1 MAYNDDKIRE
11 RIMKLMH
18 RESLSQIEF
27 SEKIGRGQ
35 PNVSEIMRGKR
46 KISRGF
52 LQDIQ
57 NAFPNLKKEWL
68 MFGEGSMYE
77 GDEILDTSEQPNT
90 RPRIPKTMAEGNIDV
105 FLKNHRS
112 ECQEKEVV
120 AQFPDYEFTLILKND
135 RMSPKY
141 QRGDELA
148 FRKTSI
154 VEWGNDYLV
163 DCVEGPKFKKIFEA
177 KDEDGNKCVKC
188 VSYNKKEYP
197 DFMIPIDKI
206 YGYYKCVGVIR
217 VM

>member
-18 RESLSQIEF
+18 REDLSQIEF

-77 GDEILDTSEQPNT
+77 GDEISDSSEQPNT
-90 RPRIPKTMAEGNIDV
+90 RPRIPKTMAEGNIEM
-105 FLKNHRS
+105 FLKKHRS

-188 VSYNKKEYP
+188 VSYNKK
-197 DFMIPIDKI
+197 
-206 YGYYKCVGVIR
+206 
-217 VM
+217 